1 MKKIT
6 KGKGV
11 LRYIFVSLV
20 GLCINLLPS
29 IGSTQEEQQKEPP
42 WRLHGYG
49 ELHFNHPK
57 MGAMSQTAGDEIDIH
72 RWVIGLA
79 YEFSDRIRMDME
91 IDFEHAASEIEFE
104 YGFLEFD
111 LAPGL
116 SARAGSLLMPVGGLN
131 EFHEPPLFYSV
142 ERPYVERSLIPTT
155 WQENGAG
162 LVGRLMQGKV
172 AFRAYATAGLDAAN
186 FTQMD
191 GLRGGRSGGVES
203 RIEDWAGVGRLEISP
218 NKYVT
223 VSTSGY
229 VGGADQSNPT
239 LGYMLV
245 KIWEGDIKFRYE
257 GLELTGT
264 FLRTEINGAERV
276 STLVGQT
283 VGSAMQGGY
292 LEAAYRLKKMLFRES
307 SPADLA
313 LFARFERFNTN
324 HEVPTGY
331 VADPRALRRI
341 WTTGLAFYPLSSV
354 VLKADGEF
362 WKDGAEDTVERLNL
376 GAAFMF

>member
-1 MKKIT
+1 V
-6 KGKGV
+6 V
-11 LRYIFVSLV
+11 LVLSSFLT
-20 GLCINLLPS
+20 LPAYA
-29 IGSTQEEQQKEPP
+29 QKEETQPSP

-57 MGAMSQTAGDEIDIH
+57 TGTMSQSAGDEIDIH

-79 YEFSDRIRMDME
+79 YDFSDRIRMDIE

-111 LAPGL
+111 LIRGL
-116 SARAGSLLMPVGGLN
+116 SARVGSILMPVGPLN

-162 LVGRLMQGKV
+162 LVGRLMQGKI
-172 AFRAYATAGLDAAN
+172 AFRAYATAGLNGYN
-186 FTQMD
+186 FTTLD
-191 GLRGGRSGGVES
+191 GIRDGRSKGIES
-203 RIEDWAGVGRLEISP
+203 KIDKWAGVGRLEYSP
-218 NKYVT
+218 VKYVT
-223 VSTSGY
+223 VASSGY
-229 VGGADQSNPT
+229 IGGASQGPISIGNI
-239 LGYMLV
+239 MV
-245 KIWEGDIKFRYE
+245 KILEWDFKFRYE
-257 GLELTGT
+257 GLEFMGV
-264 FLRTEINGAERV
+264 FLRTEVDDADQASGFAGETI
-276 STLVGQT
+276 
-283 VGSAMQGGY
+283 GSAMQGGY
-292 LEAAYRLKKMLFRES
+292 AEAAYRLKKPLFPES

-331 VADPRALRRI
+331 MADPRALRRI

-362 WKDGAEDTVERLNL
+362 WKDGTEDTVERLNL